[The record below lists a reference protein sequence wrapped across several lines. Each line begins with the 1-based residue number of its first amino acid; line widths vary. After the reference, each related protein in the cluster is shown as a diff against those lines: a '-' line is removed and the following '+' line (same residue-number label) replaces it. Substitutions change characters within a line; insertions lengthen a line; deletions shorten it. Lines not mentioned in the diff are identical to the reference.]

1 MVCALEIGEQYSRI
15 AFSFIHDPGD
25 ICMFNTGGH
34 YQNPTSVVIDDNGQ
48 NAEFGF
54 DAEQK

>member
-15 AFSFIHDPGD
+15 AFSFMRDPRNIRMLKTENGYE
-25 ICMFNTGGH
+25 IPM
-34 YQNPTSVVIDDNGQ
+34 SVLIDDNGQ